1 MAAVPSPADGRRV
14 VLACLAVTAAA
25 MALAASLSVRWGAFA
40 VGGSDSHCYAGQA
53 RMFLDGR
60 LSLAAPL
67 DAPVPWPNAAATF
80 APSGFA
86 PGPGT
91 DGGSVPLCP
100 AGLALTMALAMRIAG
115 DAALFAVVPLCG
127 LLAIW
132 STWLLGRRLAGPVA
146 GAASALLVACSPTF
160 LYQLMQP
167 MSDIPAAA
175 LWTAALAAALGPP
188 DAGQPRIGR
197 GLAAGL
203 LAGAAIMMRPNLAP
217 LAVIPAAL
225 AWPSRRAV
233 AAVAGGIVP
242 GIAAVALLQAAIY
255 GSPLRSGYGDLGQM
269 FSLRHVAPN
278 LVNYPFW
285 LASAHTPVLALG
297 LLGPFVAPR
306 RAAAWLLLA
315 FVAGVFAAYVPYV
328 PFTDWWYTRFLL
340 PALPV
345 LVVLT
350 AVALERAARR
360 LPARAAPAVFAVMVL
375 ALGGYWLERADALSV
390 FRLRTLEQKY
400 AELGRFAASR
410 LPHNAIVLAAQ
421 PTGSVR
427 FYAHLPTLSWDAL
440 DPTWLDRVLQA
451 CRSRG
456 LAPYFAVEAWE
467 REAFRRHFRGHSP
480 AGDLDWPPRAT
491 IGNAIF
497 VYDPADRDRYMAGER
512 IPTEFITRGRR

>member
-1 MAAVPSPADGRRV
+1 
-14 VLACLAVTAAA
+14 
-25 MALAASLSVRWGAFA
+25 MALAGTLSVRWGAFA

-67 DAPVPWPNAAATF
+67 QAPVPWPNAAATF

-86 PGPGT
+86 PGPRA
-91 DGGSVPLCP
+91 DGGSAPLCP
-100 AGLALTMALAMRIAG
+100 AGLALTMAAAMRVAG

-127 LLAIW
+127 LLAVW
-132 STWLLGRRLAGPVA
+132 STWLLGRRLAGPVV
-146 GAASALLVACSPTF
+146 GGASALLVTCSPTF

-167 MSDIPAAA
+167 MSDVPAAA

-188 DAGQPRIGR
+188 ETGQPRIGR
-197 GLAAGL
+197 SLAAGL

-225 AWPSRRAV
+225 AWPFRRPV
-233 AAVAGGIVP
+233 AAVAAGIAP
-242 GIAAVALLQAAIY
+242 GIAAVSLLQAAIY
-255 GSPLRSGYGDLGQM
+255 GAPWRSGYGDLGQL
-269 FSLRHVAPN
+269 FSLGHVAAN
-278 LVNYPFW
+278 IVNYPSW
-285 LASAHTPVLALG
+285 LASAHSPVLALG
-297 LLGPFVAPR
+297 LLGPLAARR

-350 AVALERAARR
+350 VVALERAARR
-360 LPARAAPAVFAVMVL
+360 LPARTATAVFAVLVL

-390 FRLRTLEQKY
+390 FRLKTLEQKY

-410 LPHNAIVLAAQ
+410 LPPNAIVLAAQ

-427 FYAHLPTLSWDAL
+427 FYADLPTLSWDAIE
-440 DPTWLDRVLQA
+440 PAWLDRVLQE
-451 CRSRG
+451 CRSRS
-456 LAPYFAVEAWE
+456 LAPYFVVEAWE
-467 REAFRRHFRGHSP
+467 RESFRRHFRGHSP
-480 AGDLDWPPRAT
+480 AADLDWPPRAN
-491 IGNAIF
+491 IGNVIF
-497 VYDPADRDRYMAGER
+497 VYDPADRGRYLAGEQ
-512 IPTEFITRGRR
+512 IGTEVITWGRR